1 VKWHSIKA
9 NVQFSLINSL
19 RYLTY
24 SSVRAVFGRLLPG
37 FRSVADLRSSTRLQI
52 AFTEQNF
59 QPISENFATIIVLY
73 LKTSFRNVS
82 IRALSLYDILPITK
96 VNVETSYF
104 TQLKICYLMI
114 TFRCPSDILIASW
127 LFTAFFTTLYNQSY
141 SPNCDYD
148 LNYWIYYNA
157 MLHVNTK
164 IMTSKRRWYLLLNY
178 FNNKINF
185 LFSCEIRFWSLRF
198 RQFDICQVNT
208 AVHSIV
214 TNKWAKFCEKYSGIF
229 RDITIFVLGHF
240 ILSHPVDTQVRW
252 NGKLMT

>member
-1 VKWHSIKA
+1 MKWHSIKA

-73 LKTSFRNVS
+73 LKPSFRNVS

-127 LFTAFFTTLYNQSY
+127 LFTAFLQH
-141 SPNCDYD
+141 C
-148 LNYWIYYNA
+148 I
-157 MLHVNTK
+157 TK
-164 IMTSKRRWYLLLNY
+164 VIGLTAIMT
-178 FNNKINF
+178 
-185 LFSCEIRFWSLRF
+185 
-198 RQFDICQVNT
+198 
-208 AVHSIV
+208 
-214 TNKWAKFCEKYSGIF
+214 
-229 RDITIFVLGHF
+229 
-240 ILSHPVDTQVRW
+240 
-252 NGKLMT
+252 